1 MKHATSLLATAL
13 LVALVLG
20 TGAPVLRA
28 GVEVELDEAELF
40 FEINDTDGDGGIQVF
55 LDGEGWDQMFLFD
68 PDGVMILDIGASSSV
83 GMQGIT
89 ELFFESAEPSFDDQ
103 PLEDLLALFPEG
115 TYTFEGTTTEGD
127 TLVGEA
133 ELTHALP
140 EAPEQVSPVD
150 GDSVDPCD
158 AVLEWELVDDPEG
171 SEIVGYKVIAET
183 DDDEVPLR
191 VIDID
196 VTPDTQSVTLPAEF
210 LLPGAYKWE
219 VLAIEAS
226 HNQTISETEFEVE
239 DDNDCDEDSDDD
251 SDSDSDSHASK
262 RHKG

>member
-1 MKHATSLLATAL
+1 MKQIRTQLIAITASAVM
-13 LVALVLG
+13 VACF
-20 TGAPVLRA
+20 APAASAKKLSAQFIR
-28 GVEVELDEAELF
+28 
-40 FEINDTDGDGGIQVF
+40 FEINATAGDAGVHVF
-55 LDGEGWDQMFLFD
+55 LDGVGWDTMQMTGPNGLQFSVLAE
-68 PDGVMILDIGASSSV
+68 GSIGF
-83 GMQGIT
+83 QGIT
-89 ELFFESAEPSFDDQ
+89 EFFFESAEPSFDVQSLD
-103 PLEDLLALFPEG
+103 ELLALFPEG
-115 TYTFEGTTTEGD
+115 IYRFEGTTTEGD

-171 SEIVGYKVIAET
+171 SEIVAYKVVAET

-191 VIDID
+191 VFDID
-196 VTPDTQSVTLPAEF
+196 VTADTDSVTLPPEF